1 MAQIHPDIRKMYED
15 VQGRMAALREIQEK
29 RTKLIETRQTLG
41 SQKNENDLVRDELAR
56 LEPSASV
63 YKLIGPALVSQ
74 DVSDAKVLVEKRLE
88 RISDQIK
95 SVDASIEA
103 CDKQENDVTSV
114 IIDIQRKMQERQNQ
128 IVAAQQKAQ

>member
-128 IVAAQQKAQ
+128 IVAAQQKTQ